1 MALTIQHSDV
11 LPRRRGR
18 HILLLQQIH
27 IVDDGRQRR
36 FDVVGHVGDELCLH
50 ALGACLLVDGLLDA
64 GLDALQIFLVLF
76 ERGQP
81 AGNGLALVIG
91 LPVGDGLPFLL

>member
-1 MALTIQHSDV
+1 MQHVHVFLRLLRLDV
-11 LPRRRGR
+11 L
-18 HILLLQQIH
+18 LFQKIH
-27 IVDDGRQRR
+27 IVDDGGQRR
-36 FDVVGHVGDELCLH
+36 LDVVGDVGDELCLH